1 MKGWKDGRIG
11 RQVMTRLSHDIHEAY
26 LLAHDWND
34 VCGVPSS
41 SRTGGLA
48 FLESLLS
55 FEALSRVSSYHI

>member
-1 MKGWKDGRIG
+1 
-11 RQVMTRLSHDIHEAY
+11 MTRLSHDIHEAY